1 MPNSA
6 QLRNAF
12 CVVVCFLMVFW
23 VASLAGC
30 DSGRSTPSLRTPLP
44 TVSPATPSPS
54 PSSPNVKQ
62 IDVVAI
68 GLGAYDLAVIP
79 VALLHNES
87 TQNAALGISVTFTVG
102 RRGGTSPRTVPSD
115 VTYDIPPGGTV
126 AVTADCTDACLRDT
140 SVTVV
145 PVVGNWGD
153 ASSAP
158 SIAVSAISSS
168 CVVCGSSGS
177 GHGQASAAVSGE
189 LIPRGSLVSVEA
201 ACYRGTHI
209 VGGGEHLV
217 DWGAPGGPLQVVV
230 ATVVSIRP
238 SRCLVT
244 ATLTS

>member
-1 MPNSA
+1 
-6 QLRNAF
+6 
-12 CVVVCFLMVFW
+12 
-23 VASLAGC
+23 
-30 DSGRSTPSLRTPLP
+30 
-44 TVSPATPSPS
+44 
-54 PSSPNVKQ
+54 
-62 IDVVAI
+62 VAI

-79 VALLHNES
+79 VALLRNES
-87 TQNAALGISVTFTVG
+87 TQNAALGISVTFTVWG
-102 RRGGTSPRTVPSD
+102 RGGTTLRAVPSD

-126 AVTADCTDACLRDT
+126 AVTADCTDACLRAT

-145 PVVGNWGD
+145 PVVGSWSD

-158 SIAVSAISSS
+158 SIAVSAASSS
-168 CVVCGSSGS
+168 CLVCGSSDS

-189 LIPRGSLVSVEA
+189 FIPGGSVVAVEA

-217 DWGAPGGPLQVVV
+217 DWGVLGGALQVAV
-230 ATVVSIRP
+230 ATVVSVRP